1 MIKLKQN
8 KSHHFYIECKN
19 DKCLHTAMVPVTD
32 LLNMYSEEITSD

>member
-8 KSHHFYIECKN
+8 KSHHLYIECKN
-19 DKCLHTAMVPVTD
+19 DKCRHNAMVPVTD